1 MTGKVRPPILNGK
14 TIKIKTT
21 CGSFFITLN
30 QDEGELVEVRL
41 NLGKS
46 GVCVKSLLEILGI
59 SFSIMLQSGIPKEKL
74 IKVLKK
80 HASDVICGNPFTYEE
95 KTNSSCLDVISKLII
110 KELSDEKKD

>member
-1 MTGKVRPPILNGK
+1 MTHPRPPVLTGK
-14 TIKIKTT
+14 TIKVKTT

-46 GVCVKSLLEILGI
+46 GTCVRSLLEILGI
-59 SFSIMLQSGIPKEKL
+59 SFSIMLQAGIPKEKL
-74 IKVLKK
+74 VKLLKK
-80 HASDVICGNPFTYEE
+80 HASDVVCGNPFTYEE

-110 KELSDEKKD
+110 KELQNEKKE